1 MNDYYVQ
8 SADGE
13 LKQVL
18 LCPPTYLNLNPINK
32 IAEDWLDQGQV
43 IDQEKSLLE
52 HNELISIYEQNDIKV
67 EILEATDKLDSQVFS
82 RDFGF
87 NLKEGYVLGRFKE
100 NLRKDETQKYAAKLA
115 ELGVPLIAVC
125 TKGQLEG
132 GDFWQLDEKTLAI
145 GTLQRS
151 NEEGI
156 QNIREQLAPLGYR
169 VISVKSKPQY
179 LHLDMIFNIVGE
191 KTAVTYYDGLP
202 KEFQDYLN
210 EHHYDLIKIDEAGVF
225 KHFCNLQALGN
236 KKVISLA
243 DNRVVNQ
250 QLRDKGFTVF
260 ELASTE
266 ILKTGGGPHCMT
278 FPLRRS

>member
-8 SADGE
+8 SAAGE

-115 ELGVPLIAVC
+115 EKVFHLLLSVQ
-125 TKGQLEG
+125 KGN
-132 GDFWQLDEKTLAI
+132 WKAAI
-145 GTLQRS
+145 FGS
-151 NEEGI
+151 
-156 QNIREQLAPLGYR
+156 
-169 VISVKSKPQY
+169 
-179 LHLDMIFNIVGE
+179 
-191 KTAVTYYDGLP
+191 
-202 KEFQDYLN
+202 
-210 EHHYDLIKIDEAGVF
+210 
-225 KHFCNLQALGN
+225 
-236 KKVISLA
+236 
-243 DNRVVNQ
+243 
-250 QLRDKGFTVF
+250 
-260 ELASTE
+260 
-266 ILKTGGGPHCMT
+266 
-278 FPLRRS
+278 